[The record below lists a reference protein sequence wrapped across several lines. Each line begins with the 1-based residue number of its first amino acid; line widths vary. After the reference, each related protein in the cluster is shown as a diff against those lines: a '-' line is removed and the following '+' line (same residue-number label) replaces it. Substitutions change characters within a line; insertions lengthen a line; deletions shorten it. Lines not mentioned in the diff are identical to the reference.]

1 MSPADGGFFDIARD
15 AALTPDLA
23 IILPG
28 GRTLLALSHLD
39 EALPR
44 QGFCGDAAWQA
55 LCWATPQ
62 GRAGLAFVE
71 AAVVGTAWLRGP
83 AGEEREILPPRAV
96 DIAPE
101 PLAEFVTGNGLN
113 AREVFDFLT
122 RATRG
127 GIRDFAAGLLSLA
140 AGADGFVEILARP
153 DTGGLFAQG
162 WAMSLTAGRHG
173 LSWLDGCLTACE
185 ADVAVFAR
193 EDIPPP
199 GVGFCLFS
207 LDWRGT
213 DLDGLDGLFF
223 EHEGR
228 LKRLEILRGSVLKL
242 HKDAAADHVRQMLPR
257 LAGDGKV
264 MGIHR
269 RICRPRY
276 QGADTLSSTPLPV
289 ASAFDAVFQAPSGG
303 LLTLGWL
310 LDPLRRVERVI
321 VKSTGGLYAPL
332 HDRWTLLP
340 RADLNDGF
348 AGDPRFAG
356 LLDPA
361 DNLHGFL
368 SFTPGRPPRDGEDVY
383 LELVLDDGSC
393 LFRPLAVTRL
403 EGRDQLPRILAA
415 MPLHD
420 PAIES
425 IAENTL
431 APFLAHL
438 PPGPRKIRATQ
449 RPIPLSAEGGEVAA
463 VIPLTRLDHLQP
475 MMALLSGTPEA
486 DRLDLVIVMARAEA
500 GSSAARLKE
509 LFAFYGLRG
518 RLVPVADQ
526 ADPCARIEAG
536 LALATGARVLVWLPS
551 ALPAAPGWLGLLE
564 AELAGLDRPGLI
576 SPTLVYE
583 DGSIFHGGEG
593 AMGQDM
599 VPMLG
604 YPQGWLVRGAPRPM
618 PGGAAQVALIDRE
631 ALAEAGGFSGHL
643 YSAALAH
650 RDLARRLHGRGFG
663 TWASRSVDFWMLE
676 DRSAAPDAR
685 GRLLETV
692 DSALLGKTVP
702 TLGGV

>member
-162 WAMSLTAGRHG
+162 WAMSLTAGRHE

-289 ASAFDAVFQAPSGG
+289 AAAFDAVFQAPSGG

-449 RPIPLSAEGGEVAA
+449 SPIPLSAEGGEVAA

-650 RDLARRLHGRGFG
+650 RELARRLHGRGFG
-663 TWASRSVDFWMLE
+663 TWASRRVDFWMLE